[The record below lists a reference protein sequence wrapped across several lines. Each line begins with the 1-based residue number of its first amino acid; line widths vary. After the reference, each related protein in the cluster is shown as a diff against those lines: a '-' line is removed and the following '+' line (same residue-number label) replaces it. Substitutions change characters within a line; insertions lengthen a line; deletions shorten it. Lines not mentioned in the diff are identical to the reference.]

1 MDPET
6 YYFDDE
12 PRNAI
17 RIRAGA
23 PGMPR
28 PLGMP
33 IVRGVQAPPTV
44 PTYAMTPAYAP
55 TYQAPVPVPVYAQAH
70 ALGQL
75 SPLAPGYGPSGYGS
89 AGMGGLFRR
98 PLSFG
103 RGASLLAQIVASLM
117 PLPSKPSALGK
128 VEDDVANAL
137 LYQQALAQHAQ
148 RDERIRTI
156 GAVVAELAELV

>member
-1 MDPET
+1 MDPEI
-6 YYFDDE
+6 YFDDE

-23 PGMPR
+23 PGMARPIGLPVMPR
-28 PLGMP
+28 MP
-33 IVRGVQAPPTV
+33 APPTV
-44 PTYAMTPAYAP
+44 PSYAMTPAYGPSYA
-55 TYQAPVPVPVYAQAH
+55 APVPVPVYAQAH

-75 SPLAPGYGPSGYGS
+75 SPLAPAYGP
-89 AGMGGLFRR
+89 AGVGGLFRR

-117 PLPSKPSALGK
+117 PLPSKPTALGK
-128 VEDDVANAL
+128 AEDDIANAL

-156 GAVVAELAELV
+156 GAVLAELAELV